1 AGISGRDAL
10 ARGRGRRR
18 PVGALDRT
26 IDHGRESQSGNSL
39 AELLVS
45 LAVSSLLLLGVFG
58 SAQSMRQSA
67 RAADSLHS
75 LEEKARFAMDLLR
88 ADIRSAGFWGLNS
101 DAGALRVAAGASVRC
116 GGTDASDWAFR
127 FEDYVAA
134 ADAWPLPCSPYRNR
148 RQPGTDVLEIRRAG
162 QATAGVDSRRLQVH
176 SSRLEGIV
184 FSAGSPPSLDGETEI
199 RDLVVHAW
207 YVSARSSHDSGEPS
221 LRRKTLV
228 RGGLLRDE
236 EILAG
241 VEDFQVRLALDSNR
255 DGAADRVVDP
265 AAPAPSGA
273 RIVAVRFWL
282 LLRHDNPET
291 GHVDGRSYAYGDR
304 AARSFDDA
312 RRRLLVSA
320 SEVVANARQD

>member
-1 AGISGRDAL
+1 MGRS
-10 ARGRGRRR
+10 
-18 PVGALDRT
+18 
-26 IDHGRESQSGNSL
+26 IESGRESQRGNSL
-39 AELLVS
+39 TELLVS
-45 LAVSSLLLLGVFG
+45 LAISSLLLLGVFG

-67 RAADSLHS
+67 LAADNLHS
-75 LEEKARFAMDLLR
+75 LEEKARFAVDLLR

-101 DAGALRVAAGASVRC
+101 DAGALRVSAGASVRC
-116 GGTDASDWAFR
+116 GGADASAWAFR
-127 FEDYVAA
+127 FEEYVAA

-148 RQPGTDVLEIRRAG
+148 RQPGTDVLEIRRASR
-162 QATAGVDSRRLQVH
+162 ATAGVDSRRLQVH

-184 FSAGSPPSLDGETEI
+184 FSAGAAPSLEGETEV

-207 YVSARSSHDSGEPS
+207 YVAARSSHDSGEPS

-241 VEDFQVRLALDSNR
+241 VEDFQVRLVLDSNR
-255 DGAADRVVDP
+255 DGVADRVVDP

-273 RIVAVRFWL
+273 RVLAVRFWL
-282 LLRHDNPET
+282 LLRHDSPET
-291 GHVDGRSYAYGDR
+291 GHVDGRTYAYADR
-304 AARSFDDA
+304 AAQSFDDA

-320 SEVVANARQD
+320 SEVVANARQS

>member
-1 AGISGRDAL
+1 MGGPLDA
-10 ARGRGRRR
+10 
-18 PVGALDRT
+18 
-26 IDHGRESQSGNSL
+26 GREDQRGGSL

-67 RAADSLHS
+67 QAADNLHG
-75 LEEKARFAMDLLR
+75 LEEKARFVLELLR

-116 GGTDASDWAFR
+116 GRADASAWAFR
-127 FEDYVAA
+127 VEEYVAA
-134 ADAWPLPCSPYRNR
+134 ADTWRLPCSAYRNR

-162 QATAGVDSRRLQVH
+162 LATAGVDARRLQVH

-184 FSAGSPPSLDGETEI
+184 FSAGSPPALEGETEI

-236 EILAG
+236 EILSG
-241 VEDFQVRLALDSNR
+241 VEDFQVRLALDSDR

-273 RIVAVRFWL
+273 RVVAVRFWL
-282 LLRHDNPET
+282 LLRHDSPET
-291 GHVDGRSYAYGDR
+291 GHVDGRTYAYADR

-320 SEVVANARQD
+320 SEVVANARRY